1 MSPGV
6 VLKCMEP
13 LRSDWSFPR
22 VDQWHHAINLPVVVI
37 STADF
42 QVLFRLLPPLRPPA
56 EMMEFGCNIRAY
68 PSCRRT
74 SEHLYMTNE
83 IRTEEEYYP
92 YKATLHIKTFGMGGV
107 RRQPHRQMM
116 QYPMGQPRTRGDTA

>member
-6 VLKCMEP
+6 VLKCIEP
-13 LRSDWSFPR
+13 LRSDWSLLR

-68 PSCRRT
+68 PSYRRT
-74 SEHLYMTNE
+74 SECLYMTNE
-83 IRTEEEYYP
+83 VKTEEENYP
-92 YKATLHIKTFGMGGV
+92 YTAALHIKTVGIEGV
-107 RRQPHRQMM
+107 WKRFPKQMM